1 MKFLDVWMYERSS
14 QKVLWMLDSDWY
26 PLKSEGLMSC
36 VCLGFEIPH
45 VEYLMAVQVV
55 GLMVLQRLELVLTWV
70 GA

>member
-1 MKFLDVWMYERSS
+1 MACFTESLDVGIYEHRSK
-14 QKVLWMLDSDWY
+14 QALWMVASDWY

-55 GLMVLQRLELVLTWV
+55 VLMV
-70 GA
+70 